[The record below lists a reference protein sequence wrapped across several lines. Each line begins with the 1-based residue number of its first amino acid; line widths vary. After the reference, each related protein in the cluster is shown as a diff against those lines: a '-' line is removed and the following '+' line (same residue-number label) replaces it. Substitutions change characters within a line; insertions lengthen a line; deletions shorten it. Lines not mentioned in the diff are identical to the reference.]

1 MGLAA
6 AMHEL
11 EEILQDPD
19 YDQSQLQAWFRHIY
33 GEHWRVM
40 WNRYLETGRIFI

>member
-1 MGLAA
+1 MVLAA

-19 YDQSQLQAWFRHIY
+19 YDQSQLQAWFQRTY

-40 WNRYLETGRIFI
+40 WNRYLETGRYHT